1 MKKITSLLFILLLTG
16 ILAACGTTAE
26 DTTQEEVN
34 TAEDVAAVE
43 EENTTEDTTVENELV
58 EEVEDNLL
66 PAETDTSVE
75 EVPKETESKEE
86 PTNIDDTS
94 TSSAPEKV
102 EGTVIQSDN
111 QNFAINV
118 VTGFELTGEEPN
130 KDLLFNK
137 ENDAQ
142 SMRIETFKEAEV
154 NITDVTNNLVE
165 TLKASNDQAEV
176 IQITDDNQ
184 LPANE
189 FIEEANG
196 FQIDTP
202 DGKVSG
208 YTFVKDGMVV
218 KLTVFDTVD
227 APALE
232 LFIEMAETISTK

>member
-1 MKKITSLLFILLLTG
+1 MKKITSFLFILLLTG

-26 DTTQEEVN
+26 D
-34 TAEDVAAVE
+34 VAIE
-43 EENTTEDTTVENELV
+43 EENITEDTTVEEKV
-58 EEVEDNLL
+58 
-66 PAETDTSVE
+66 VE

-86 PTNIDDTS
+86 STNIDDKS
-94 TSSAPEKV
+94 TSSSSEEL
-102 EGTVIQSDN
+102 EGTVVQSDN
-111 QNFAINV
+111 QNFAITV
-118 VTGFELTGEEPN
+118 VAGFELTGEEPN

-154 NITDVTNNLVE
+154 NVTDVTNNLVE
-165 TLKASNDQAEV
+165 TLKASNEQVEV
-176 IQITDDNQ
+176 IQITDENQ
-184 LPANE
+184 LPFNE

-208 YTFVKDGMVV
+208 YTFIKDGMVV
-218 KLTVFDTVD
+218 KLTVFNTVD

-232 LFIEMAETISTK
+232 LFVEMAETISSK

>member
-26 DTTQEEVN
+26 DTAQEEVN
-34 TAEDVAAVE
+34 TAEDVTVE
-43 EENTTEDTTVENELV
+43 EENTTEDTAVQAEVV
-58 EEVEDNLL
+58 EENLL
-66 PAETDTSVE
+66 PA
-75 EVPKETESKEE
+75 ETESKEE
-86 PTNIDDTS
+86 PTEVDDTT
-94 TSSAPEKV
+94 TSSAPEEVK
-102 EGTVIQSDN
+102 GTVVQSDN
-111 QNFAINV
+111 QNFAISV
-118 VTGFELTGEEPN
+118 VAGFELTGEEPN

-154 NITDVTNNLVE
+154 SITDVTNNLVE

-176 IQITDDNQ
+176 IQITDENQ
-184 LPANE
+184 LPFNE
-189 FIEEANG
+189 FIVEANG

-208 YTFVKDGMVV
+208 YTFIKDGMVV

-232 LFIEMAETISTK
+232 LFVEMAETISSK

>member
-26 DTTQEEVN
+26 D
-34 TAEDVAAVE
+34 VAIE
-43 EENTTEDTTVENELV
+43 EENITEDTTVEEKVV
-58 EEVEDNLL
+58 EENLL
-66 PAETDTSVE
+66 PAEADTSVE

-86 PTNIDDTS
+86 STNIDDKS
-94 TSSAPEKV
+94 TSSSPEEL
-102 EGTVIQSDN
+102 EGTVVQSDN
-111 QNFAINV
+111 QNFAITV
-118 VTGFELTGEEPN
+118 VAGFELTGEEPN

-142 SMRIETFKEAEV
+142 SMRIETFKEAGV

-165 TLKASNDQAEV
+165 TLKASNEQAEV
-176 IQITDDNQ
+176 IQITDENQ
-184 LPANE
+184 LPFNE

-208 YTFVKDGMVV
+208 YTFIKDGMVV

-232 LFIEMAETISTK
+232 LFVEMAETISSK

>member
-1 MKKITSLLFILLLTG
+1 M
-16 ILAACGTTAE
+16 A
-26 DTTQEEVN
+26 
-34 TAEDVAAVE
+34 
-43 EENTTEDTTVENELV
+43 
-58 EEVEDNLL
+58 
-66 PAETDTSVE
+66 
-75 EVPKETESKEE
+75 
-86 PTNIDDTS
+86 
-94 TSSAPEKV
+94 
-102 EGTVIQSDN
+102 
-111 QNFAINV
+111 
-118 VTGFELTGEEPN
+118 GFELTGEEPN

-165 TLKASNDQAEV
+165 TLKASNEQAEV
-176 IQITDDNQ
+176 IQITDENQ
-184 LPANE
+184 LPFNE

-208 YTFVKDGMVV
+208 YTFIKDGMVV

-232 LFIEMAETISTK
+232 LFVEMAETISSK

>member
-26 DTTQEEVN
+26 D
-34 TAEDVAAVE
+34 VAIE
-43 EENTTEDTTVENELV
+43 EENITEDTTVEEKVV
-58 EEVEDNLL
+58 EENLL
-66 PAETDTSVE
+66 PAEADTSVE

-86 PTNIDDTS
+86 STNIDDKS
-94 TSSAPEKV
+94 TSSSPEEL
-102 EGTVIQSDN
+102 EGTVVQSDN
-111 QNFAINV
+111 QNFAITV
-118 VTGFELTGEEPN
+118 VAGFELTGEEPN

-142 SMRIETFKEAEV
+142 SMRIETFKEVGV

-165 TLKASNDQAEV
+165 TLKASNEQAEV
-176 IQITDDNQ
+176 IQITDENQ
-184 LPANE
+184 LPFNE

-208 YTFVKDGMVV
+208 YTFIKDGMVV

-232 LFIEMAETISTK
+232 LFVEMAETISSK

>member
-43 EENTTEDTTVENELV
+43 EENTTEDTTVEDDLI
-58 EEVEDNLL
+58 VEDNLL
-66 PAETDTSVE
+66 PAETDTSGE

-86 PTNIDDTS
+86 PTNIVETS
-94 TSSAPEKV
+94 TSSAPEQV
-102 EGTVIQSDN
+102 EGTVVQSDN
-111 QNFAINV
+111 QNFAISV
-118 VTGFELTGEEPN
+118 VAGFELTGEEPN

-176 IQITDDNQ
+176 IQITDENQ
-184 LPANE
+184 LPFNE

-208 YTFVKDGMVV
+208 YTFIKDGMVV

-232 LFIEMAETISTK
+232 LFVEMAETISSK

>member
-1 MKKITSLLFILLLTG
+1 MKKITSFLFILLLTG

-26 DTTQEEVN
+26 NTTQEEVN
-34 TAEDVAAVE
+34 TSEDVAIE
-43 EENTTEDTTVENELV
+43 EENITEDTTVEEKVV
-58 EEVEDNLL
+58 EENLL
-66 PAETDTSVE
+66 PAEADTSVE

-86 PTNIDDTS
+86 STNIDDKS
-94 TSSAPEKV
+94 TSSAPEEL
-102 EGTVIQSDN
+102 EGTVVQSDN
-111 QNFAINV
+111 QNFAITV
-118 VTGFELTGEEPN
+118 VAGFELSGEEPN

-154 NITDVTNNLVE
+154 NVTDVTNNLVE
-165 TLKASNDQAEV
+165 TLKASNEQAEV
-176 IQITDDNQ
+176 IQITDENQ
-184 LPANE
+184 LPFNE

-208 YTFVKDGMVV
+208 YTFIKDGMVV

-232 LFIEMAETISTK
+232 LFVEMAETISSK

>member
-1 MKKITSLLFILLLTG
+1 MKKITSFLFILLLTG

-26 DTTQEEVN
+26 D
-34 TAEDVAAVE
+34 VAIE
-43 EENTTEDTTVENELV
+43 EENITEDTTVEEKV
-58 EEVEDNLL
+58 
-66 PAETDTSVE
+66 VE

-86 PTNIDDTS
+86 STNIDDKS
-94 TSSAPEKV
+94 TSSSSEEL
-102 EGTVIQSDN
+102 EGTVVQSDN
-111 QNFAINV
+111 QNFAITV
-118 VTGFELTGEEPN
+118 VAGFELTGEEPN

-154 NITDVTNNLVE
+154 NVTDVTNNLVE
-165 TLKASNDQAEV
+165 TLKASNEQAEV
-176 IQITDDNQ
+176 IQITDENQ
-184 LPANE
+184 LPFNE

-208 YTFVKDGMVV
+208 YTFIKDGMVV
-218 KLTVFDTVD
+218 KLTVFNTVD

-232 LFIEMAETISTK
+232 LFVEMAETISSK